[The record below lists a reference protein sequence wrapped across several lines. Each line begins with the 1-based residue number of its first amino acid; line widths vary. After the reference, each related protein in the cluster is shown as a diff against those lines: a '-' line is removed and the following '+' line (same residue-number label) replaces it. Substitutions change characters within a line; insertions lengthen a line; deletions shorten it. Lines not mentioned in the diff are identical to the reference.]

1 MHRSSRL
8 VLYAVVLAAVTAA
21 ASCTTARADWR
32 TASHEPVGLAPDP
45 AELKEAVVQVY
56 GARTFGAK
64 GLFGVHTWIA
74 VKPSEAKE
82 WTVYEVVGWRL
93 RWSESAVVVH
103 RRARWSE
110 SGFLAAVETFC
121 GRHRLGSVD
130 RQS

>member
-1 MHRSSRL
+1 MTQRLSRFI
-8 VLYAVVLAAVTAA
+8 A
-21 ASCTTARADWR
+21 ASSLLGLIALAGASVTDESHNLAD
-32 TASHEPVGLAPDP
+32 DP
-45 AELKEAVVQVY
+45 AVGNEAVVQVW
-56 GARTFGAK
+56 GARTLGIK

-74 VKPSEAKE
+74 VKPAEAKE

-93 RWSESAVVVH
+93 RWSESAIVVH

-110 SGFLAAVETFC
+110 SGFLGAVETFC